1 MRRVKTRND
10 EILNQVQDDKYNLYS
25 QIRPSMKI
33 VIATGIFPPDIG
45 GPATYVKNIAE
56 KFSEMGH
63 KISVVSYA
71 DRNTPPLSCPE
82 EWAFI
87 FRGQNLFLRYF
98 KYFWQVRKFSRGA
111 DLVYAQGPLSAGLP
125 AALACLLGGKRLVLK
140 IVGDTAWERARSLGV
155 VREEIDEFQNG
166 KYGFKTEL
174 LRKIQKWVCGRAEKI
189 IVPSVYLKKIAVGWG
204 VEEKK
209 IRVIYN
215 AFNKDSC
222 QPSPLRVLRGL
233 GSNQEKT
240 ILSVGRLV
248 PWKGFERL
256 LELMTE
262 MPEGITLKIAG
273 DGPEEKRLKDLAE
286 KLKLGEKAE
295 FLGKLPHNELLGVMR
310 KSDVFVLNTK
320 YEGLPHIV
328 LEAMA
333 EGLPVV
339 TTNVGGNPEVVENE
353 INGILVEPDDKK
365 QIKEAVLKIL
375 RNDDFREKI
384 AGQARKALGKFS
396 EEKMIKKTLAVLAE

>member
-1 MRRVKTRND
+1 
-10 EILNQVQDDKYNLYS
+10 
-25 QIRPSMKI
+25 
-33 VIATGIFPPDIG
+33 
-45 GPATYVKNIAE
+45 
-56 KFSEMGH
+56 
-63 KISVVSYA
+63 
-71 DRNTPPLSCPE
+71 
-82 EWAFI
+82 
-87 FRGQNLFLRYF
+87 
-98 KYFWQVRKFSRGA
+98 
-111 DLVYAQGPLSAGLP
+111 
-125 AALACLLGGKRLVLK
+125 LK

-189 IVPSVYLKKIAVGWG
+189 IVPSEYLKKIVVGWG

-222 QPSPLRVLRGL
+222 QPSPLRVLRGFGL
-233 GSNQEKT
+233 NQEKT

-262 MPEGITLKIAG
+262 MPEGITLKIVG